1 MPLRTVELEWSTFLL
16 AGPHGTL
23 YKETGTCLIPNWIVI
38 LWKTLKY
45 LIIITFS
52 RFYGYTVSNQGVA
65 EKHGD
70 DYQADYFTDRIRD
83 HAVKFISDSAGG
95 SDPFF
100 MYIATPA
107 PHRPATPAPQYEH
120 SFDGKQAP
128 RTASYN
134 DSGQDKHWLISQ
146 G

>member
-1 MPLRTVELEWSTFLL
+1 MVHSARKQVFF
-16 AGPHGTL
+16 
-23 YKETGTCLIPNWIVI
+23 KCLIGLFTRNEISD
-38 LWKTLKY
+38 L
-45 LIIITFS
+45 FS

-65 EKHGD
+65 EKHGS
-70 DYQADYFTDRIRD
+70 DYKADYFTDRICD
-83 HAVKFISDSAGG
+83 HAVQFIRDSAGG
-95 SDPFF
+95 SSPFF
-100 MYIATPA
+100 MYVATPA

-128 RTASYN
+128 RTPSYN